1 MVDNSSCGEQ
11 RQCLCVGRLRAQQ
24 TSLQTF
30 RAPALVD
37 VPETACCCVAAFP
50 RTGSYWREEEE
61 RRELDKNRSI
71 WMEM

>member
-11 RQCLCVGRLRAQQ
+11 RTGSLCGAVRGTANI
-24 TSLQTF
+24 S
-30 RAPALVD
+30 PD
-37 VPETACCCVAAFP
+37 VSCCCVAAFP
-50 RTGSYWREEEE
+50 GTSSYWREEEE